1 MTSASRTLSFASPL
15 LSGLTPRQRDVLDRV
30 VAGGRN
36 KTIAHE
42 LGLSQRTVENHRA
55 AVMRTLHARCLADLM
70 RIVLVSRLPQPH
82 RNPPGSMR
90 ELAVPSA
97 AA

>member
-1 MTSASRTLSFASPL
+1 MTSPSRTLSFATPL
-15 LSGLTPRQRDVLDRV
+15 LSELTPRQRDVLDRV

-55 AVMRTLHARCLADLM
+55 AAMRVLHARCLADLM
-70 RIVLVSRLPQPH
+70 RTVLIGHQPQL
-82 RNPPGSMR
+82 G
-90 ELAVPSA
+90 
-97 AA
+97 

>member
-1 MTSASRTLSFASPL
+1 MLSFADPL
-15 LSGLTPRQRDVLDRV
+15 LSELTPRQRDILDRV

-70 RIVLVSRLPQPH
+70 RIALVRQPQLRL
-82 RNPPGSMR
+82 NPPGSTR
-90 ELAVPSA
+90 KGGVLLA